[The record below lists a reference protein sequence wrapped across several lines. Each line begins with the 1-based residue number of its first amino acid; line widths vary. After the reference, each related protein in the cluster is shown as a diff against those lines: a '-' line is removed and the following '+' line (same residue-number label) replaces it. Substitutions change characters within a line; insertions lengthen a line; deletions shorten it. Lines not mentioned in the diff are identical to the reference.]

1 MLLIKELMTLRAKE
15 PIKALQKPQRSLKPL
30 TNKAANPKI
39 TALITKANKPK
50 VIKVIGKERKLKT
63 GCNKA
68 LSTPNTTAEINAFP
82 ILSISTPVGSLEI
95 MNKATV
101 VTNKEIII
109 GRGFI
114 IENSPKGYYLNLL

>member
-1 MLLIKELMTLRAKE
+1 MLLIKELITLRAKE

-30 TNKAANPKI
+30 TNAAANPNI

-50 VIKVIGKERKLKT
+50 VIKVIGNETKLKT

-68 LSTPNTTAEINAFP
+68 LSIPNTTAEINALL

-95 MNKATV
+95 INKATA
-101 VTNKEIII
+101 VTNKEITT

-114 IENSPKGYYLNLL
+114 IENSPKRSNVNPL